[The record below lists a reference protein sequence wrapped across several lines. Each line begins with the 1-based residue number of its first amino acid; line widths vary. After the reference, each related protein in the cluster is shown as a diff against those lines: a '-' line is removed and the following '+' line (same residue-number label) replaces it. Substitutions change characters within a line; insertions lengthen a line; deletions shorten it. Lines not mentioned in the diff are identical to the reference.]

1 MIKEQKI
8 FNNILS
14 INLWKGEIWV
24 ISNCF
29 WIWIKKDI
37 KGNNDEHINIFK
49 KSEILSIISY
59 LINYFQN

>member
-1 MIKEQKI
+1 MIKKQKI

-14 INLWKGEIWV
+14 INLWKEEIWV

-29 WIWIKKDI
+29 WIWVKKDI

>member
-1 MIKEQKI
+1 MERRNMGNIK
-8 FNNILS
+8 L
-14 INLWKGEIWV
+14 LLDMG
-24 ISNCF
+24 
-29 WIWIKKDI
+29 KKNI

>member
-1 MIKEQKI
+1 MIKKQKI

-37 KGNNDEHINIFK
+37 KGNNDEHIN
-49 KSEILSIISY
+49 S
-59 LINYFQN
+59 N